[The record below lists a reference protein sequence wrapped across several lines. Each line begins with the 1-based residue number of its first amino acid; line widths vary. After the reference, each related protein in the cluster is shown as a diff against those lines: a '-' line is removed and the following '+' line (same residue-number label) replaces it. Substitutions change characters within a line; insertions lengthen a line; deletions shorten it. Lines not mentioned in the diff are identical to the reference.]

1 MSSIV
6 HFPIQERRAR
16 KRDYILDQYAGQS
29 ADFYFLKLIFA
40 CRIIGVPIRE
50 SAGVNF

>member
-16 KRDYILDQYAGQS
+16 KRDYIFDRYAGQS
-29 ADFYFLKLIFA
+29 ADFYFFKLIYP
-40 CRIIGVPIRE
+40 CRIIRVPRKE

>member
-6 HFPIQERRAR
+6 HSPIQERRAR

-29 ADFYFLKLIFA
+29 VDFNFFKLIYA
-40 CRIIGVPIRE
+40 CRIIRVPIKE